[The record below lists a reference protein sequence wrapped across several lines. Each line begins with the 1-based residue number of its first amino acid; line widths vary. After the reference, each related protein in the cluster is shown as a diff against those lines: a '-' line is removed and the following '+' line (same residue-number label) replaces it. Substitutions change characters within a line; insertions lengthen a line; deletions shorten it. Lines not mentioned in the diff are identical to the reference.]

1 MHCDTFL
8 QQVLFP
14 MAHKLA
20 LITFKYT
27 GKSMACGDNVP
38 IRIPCDGE
46 KFDCKVQVR

>member
-27 GKSMACGDNVP
+27 GKSMAWGITCPYGYRAMVKNL
-38 IRIPCDGE
+38 IA
-46 KFDCKVQVR
+46 KYK